1 MSEPINPS
9 LVDRVE
15 RSLRRRLN
23 SDVRPH
29 LLRYAARAGDVDS
42 FMSSAARL
50 IADTHERE
58 VWLASWTPSRRRR
71 QYESDSDH
79 DTTAPDSTSPAP
91 LAGVPPGGLSLGG
104 AVTEQVIQALA
115 FEIGP
120 MARRVVET
128 EVRQSH
134 SVSELL
140 YRLQAHIDDETHRR
154 RFVAAATSALS
165 R

>member
-1 MSEPINPS
+1 MSDPISAS

-23 SDVRPH
+23 TDVRPH
-29 LLRYAARAGDVDS
+29 LLRYAARADS
-42 FMSSAARL
+42 IDAFMASAARL
-50 IADTHERE
+50 IVDTHDRE
-58 VWLASWTPSRRRR
+58 HWLAGWTPARRNRHPEAEP
-71 QYESDSDH
+71 ESESSG
-79 DTTAPDSTSPAP
+79 PDSTGPAP
-91 LAGVPPGGLSLGG
+91 LDAIPSTLDIGEP
-104 AVTEQVIQALA
+104 ATEQLVQALA

-120 MARRVVET
+120 MAKRVVET

-140 YRLQAHIDDETHRR
+140 YRLQAHLEEDVGRR
-154 RFVAAATSALS
+154 RFIAAANSALG